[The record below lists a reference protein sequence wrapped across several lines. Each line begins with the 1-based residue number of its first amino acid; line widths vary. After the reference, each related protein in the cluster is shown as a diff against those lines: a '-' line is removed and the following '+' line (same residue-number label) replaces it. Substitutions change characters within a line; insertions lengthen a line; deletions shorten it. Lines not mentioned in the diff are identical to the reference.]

1 MERME
6 RQAGLGRSLGD
17 VLDSLTPSEPAP
29 LTPGA
34 RALFE
39 PEAVEERLASLS
51 HYVDALRRRVR
62 KLERLVPH
70 DLLEDGRERG
80 KAKGRGKK
88 HKGK

>member
-1 MERME
+1 ME
-6 RQAGLGRSLGD
+6 RQTGLGRSLGD

-51 HYVDALRRRVR
+51 HDVDALRRRVR
-62 KLERLVPH
+62 KLERLVPREPV
-70 DLLEDGRERG
+70 DDARERG
-80 KAKGRGKK
+80 KAKGKK
-88 HKGK
+88 RKRK